1 MRLLHDSA
9 AAARAG
15 RPCGL
20 TPIAMRIHAALHSPI
35 HVAVQRAGRLLFARP
50 ITPWAALTL
59 ALAACGSQPPA
70 PAGPATAARAT
81 PTVTSPSR
89 GDGIEAFERQ
99 HRERAETAQRQGRL
113 ADAALSWEVLTALK
127 PQRGEYRERL
137 AATRAQIHAAV
148 HDRTAKGAA
157 AQKRGELD
165 AAVQHYLAALAL
177 DPTHDGAADAL
188 RSIERERQ
196 KRHVGRLARDPLQ
209 RRPNGEADPRTP
221 PAAPA
226 PAPRGL
232 ARPATDKATKPAPAA
247 SNSR

>member
-1 MRLLHDSA
+1 MRVLRERA
-9 AAARAG
+9 AAAPAG
-15 RPCGL
+15 RPNG
-20 TPIAMRIHAALHSPI
+20 ALRG
-35 HVAVQRAGRLLFARP
+35 VAPVPALARALVQP
-50 ITPWAALTL
+50 ITPVVVLML

-70 PAGPATAARAT
+70 PASPATDARPT
-81 PTVTSPSR
+81 PSPTAPSR
-89 GDGIEAFERQ
+89 SDGIEAFERQ

-127 PQRGEYRERL
+127 PQRSEYRERL
-137 AATRAQIHAAV
+137 AATRAQIQAGV
-148 HDRTAKGAA
+148 NDRSAKGAA

-177 DPTHDGAADAL
+177 DPTHEGAADAL

-209 RRPNGEADPRTP
+209 RRPNGEADPRTQ
-221 PAAPA
+221 PAAPT
-226 PAPRGL
+226 PATRGL
-232 ARPATDKATKPAPAA
+232 ARPASDKAAKPAPAA